1 LICCEREIG
10 LNVYDVSAC
19 FYPSLPKVGR
29 ASDRIGQV
37 RNGEIIVKKVE
48 ELPSGAG
55 EVARAYPAVWEAY
68 AALGKATAEAG
79 SLDARTRRLVKL
91 ALSIGASSE
100 GAVHSHTRRA
110 IAEGVSQVELKQVA
124 LLAIATLGLP
134 QAVKGLTWIE
144 DITDPS

>member
-1 LICCEREIG
+1 M
-10 LNVYDVSAC
+10 
-19 FYPSLPKVGR
+19 
-29 ASDRIGQV
+29 
-37 RNGEIIVKKVE
+37 IVKKAE

-79 SLDARTRRLVKL
+79 PLDARTRRLVKL
-91 ALSIGASSE
+91 ALSIGVSSE

-110 IAEGVSQVELKQVA
+110 IAEGVSKDELKQVA
-124 LLAIATLGLP
+124 LLAIATLGFP

>member
-1 LICCEREIG
+1 MIEK
-10 LNVYDVSAC
+10 A
-19 FYPSLPKVGR
+19 
-29 ASDRIGQV
+29 
-37 RNGEIIVKKVE
+37 E

-55 EVARAYPAVWEAY
+55 QVARIYPAIWEAY
-68 AALGKATAEAG
+68 SALGKATAEAG
-79 SLDARTRRLVKL
+79 PLDERTRRLVKL

-100 GAVHSHTRRA
+100 GAVHSHARRA
-110 IAEGVSQVELKQVA
+110 VAEGISKQELKQVA

>member
-1 LICCEREIG
+1 MT
-10 LNVYDVSAC
+10 
-19 FYPSLPKVGR
+19 
-29 ASDRIGQV
+29 
-37 RNGEIIVKKVE
+37 VKKVE

-79 SLDARTRRLVKL
+79 PLDARTRRLVKL

-110 IAEGVSQVELKQVA
+110 IAEGVSKKELKQVA
-124 LLAIATLGLP
+124 VLAIATLGFP

>member
-1 LICCEREIG
+1 M
-10 LNVYDVSAC
+10 
-19 FYPSLPKVGR
+19 
-29 ASDRIGQV
+29 
-37 RNGEIIVKKVE
+37 IVKKVE

-79 SLDARTRRLVKL
+79 PLDARTRRLVKL

-110 IAEGVSQVELKQVA
+110 IAEACSRGYFTMRRIIG
-124 LLAIATLGLP
+124 LLRP
-134 QAVKGLTWIE
+134 M
-144 DITDPS
+144 

>member
-1 LICCEREIG
+1 MKI
-10 LNVYDVSAC
+10 A
-19 FYPSLPKVGR
+19 
-29 ASDRIGQV
+29 
-37 RNGEIIVKKVE
+37 E

-55 EVARAYPAVWEAY
+55 EVARAYPEVWQAY

-79 SLDARTRRLVKL
+79 PLDERTRRLVKL

-110 IAEGVSQVELKQVA
+110 VEEGISKKELKQVA
-124 LLAIATLGLP
+124 LLAIATLGFP

-144 DITDPS
+144 DITDPK

>member
-1 LICCEREIG
+1 M
-10 LNVYDVSAC
+10 
-19 FYPSLPKVGR
+19 
-29 ASDRIGQV
+29 
-37 RNGEIIVKKVE
+37 IVKIME

-68 AALGKATAEAG
+68 AALGIATAEAG
-79 SLDARTRRLVKL
+79 PLDQKTRRLVKL

-110 IAEGVSQVELKQVA
+110 ISEGVSKDQLKQVA

-144 DITDPS
+144 DITDPT

>member
-1 LICCEREIG
+1 M
-10 LNVYDVSAC
+10 
-19 FYPSLPKVGR
+19 
-29 ASDRIGQV
+29 
-37 RNGEIIVKKVE
+37 VE
-48 ELPSGAG
+48 NADELPSGAG
-55 EVARAYPAVWEAY
+55 KVARAYPAVWEAY

-79 SLDARTRRLVKL
+79 PLDERTRRLVKL

-100 GAVHSHTRRA
+100 GAVHSHARRA
-110 IAEGVSQVELKQVA
+110 VAEGVSKQELKQVA

>member
-1 LICCEREIG
+1 M
-10 LNVYDVSAC
+10 
-19 FYPSLPKVGR
+19 
-29 ASDRIGQV
+29 
-37 RNGEIIVKKVE
+37 KKTE

-55 EVARAYPAVWEAY
+55 EVARAYPTVWEAY

-79 SLDARTRRLVKL
+79 PLDQKTRRLVKL
-91 ALSIGASSE
+91 ALSIGVSSE

-110 IAEGVSQVELKQVA
+110 IAEGVSKDELKQVA
-124 LLAIATLGLP
+124 VLAIATLGLP

>member
-1 LICCEREIG
+1 M
-10 LNVYDVSAC
+10 
-19 FYPSLPKVGR
+19 
-29 ASDRIGQV
+29 
-37 RNGEIIVKKVE
+37 VE
-48 ELPSGAG
+48 KADELPSGAG
-55 EVARAYPAVWEAY
+55 EIARTYPAVWEAY

-79 SLDARTRRLVKL
+79 PLDQKTRRLVKL

-110 IAEGVSQVELKQVA
+110 IAEGVSKDELKQVA

-144 DITDPS
+144 DITDPN

>member
-1 LICCEREIG
+1 MRK
-10 LNVYDVSAC
+10 LN
-19 FYPSLPKVGR
+19 
-29 ASDRIGQV
+29 
-37 RNGEIIVKKVE
+37 

-55 EVARAYPAVWEAY
+55 QIARAYPAVWEAY
-68 AALGKATAEAG
+68 EALGKATAEAG
-79 SLDARTRRLVKL
+79 TLDDRTRRLIKL

-110 IAEGVSQVELKQVA
+110 MDERISKDELKQVA

-134 QAVKGLTWIE
+134 QAVRGLTWIE

>member
-1 LICCEREIG
+1 MLALDGLLLGRTSQARDREM
-10 LNVYDVSAC
+10 
-19 FYPSLPKVGR
+19 
-29 ASDRIGQV
+29 
-37 RNGEIIVKKVE
+37 IVKKAE

-79 SLDARTRRLVKL
+79 PLDARTRRLVKL

-110 IAEGVSQVELKQVA
+110 IAEGVSKDELKQVA
-124 LLAIATLGLP
+124 LLAIATLGFP